1 MKLLY
6 ILNVANKVN
15 NFSKASMMA
24 AKQTGLEFY
33 IAGNWK
39 YKSDEE
45 RKADEV
51 KYGIKI

>member
-24 AKQTGLEFY
+24 AVLLQSFK
-33 IAGNWK
+33 
-39 YKSDEE
+39 
-45 RKADEV
+45 
-51 KYGIKI
+51 